1 MFDQQCLVFFTQGLV
16 FYNDFFKTVNIFH
29 YNNPHKADKLSIGMI
44 KQKLIVLGAFLII
57 WGGIGFVIPIADNGW
72 SIFTFDQL
80 CGADLG
86 QEDVVFSDAIGPCQV
101 SRYLI
106 VNNYAYLGAG
116 VGLVITGSL
125 ARKIF

>member
-1 MFDQQCLVFFTQGLV
+1 
-16 FYNDFFKTVNIFH
+16 
-29 YNNPHKADKLSIGMI
+29 MI
-44 KQKLIVLGAFLII
+44 KHELIALGGFFII
-57 WGGIGFVIPIADNGW
+57 WGGLGFVIPVADNGW
-72 SIFTFDQL
+72 SSFTFDQL
-80 CGADLG
+80 CNAYLG

-106 VNNYAYLGAG
+106 VNNYAYLGVG